1 MYKVKSRLKHDGNV
15 YEIGDTVDLG
25 ENIALRLVKNGVL
38 EGKGKDKEVVEKSE
52 VIKEPKEVEK
62 PKDKPVKVKGKGKG
76 KKK

>member
-38 EGKGKDKEVVEKSE
+38 EGKGKKDKEVDDELE
-52 VIKEPKEVEK
+52 VIEK
-62 PKDKPVKVKGKGKG
+62 PKDKSVKAKGKGKG